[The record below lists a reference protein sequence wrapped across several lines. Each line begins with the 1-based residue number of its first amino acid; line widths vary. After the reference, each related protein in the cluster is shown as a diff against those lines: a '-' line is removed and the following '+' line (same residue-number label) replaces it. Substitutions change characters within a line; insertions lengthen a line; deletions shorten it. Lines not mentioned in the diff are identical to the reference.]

1 MRRSRLGLTVS
12 GLVLTAALTA
22 CGQQSKPGV
31 ATAGGGG
38 SPGATPGPS
47 ASVDRNDQ
55 LRAFAACMRDHGINM
70 KDPDPNGGVF
80 VDGQVDTDKLKAAN
94 AACRSKLPN
103 GGQPPKFTPEQVE
116 ALRKFAA
123 CLRSHHLDVPDP
135 DPVTGLIPI
144 ADLAKIDRNSQ
155 VFKDA
160 EAACRDI
167 RPKFLP
173 GGNV

>member
-1 MRRSRLGLTVS
+1 MRRNRLGLTVT
-12 GLVLTAALTA
+12 GVLLAAALTA
-22 CGQQSKPGV
+22 CGQHSKPGV
-31 ATAGGGG
+31 ATAGGA
-38 SPGATPGPS
+38 SPGAPAPAPS
-47 ASVDRNDQ
+47 TSVDRNDQ
-55 LRAFAACMRDHGINM
+55 LRAFATCMRGQGINM

-80 VDGQVDTDKLKAAN
+80 VDGAVDPDKLKAAN

-103 GGQPPKFTPEQVE
+103 GGQPPKFSPEQVE
-116 ALRKFAA
+116 ELRKFAA
-123 CLRSHHLDVPDP
+123 CLRSHNLDVPDP

-144 ADLAKIDRNSQ
+144 ADLVKIDRNSQ
-155 VFKDA
+155 QFKDA